1 MLLRPNSE
9 KGSVTAELAIALP
22 AVTMVI
28 AVTLAGFGLQV
39 ERMKF
44 VSLASSSARA
54 IGRGEAQARVEAEF
68 EALASG
74 AELSIEYLENH
85 VCARIERTFRVAGIE
100 SFTVSEKQ
108 CSRKLGL

>member
-9 KGSVTAELAIALP
+9 KGSITAELAIALP

-28 AVTLAGFGLQV
+28 AVTLGGFGLQV

-44 VSLASSSARA
+44 VSMASSSARA
-54 IGRGEAQARVEAEF
+54 IGRGEPATKVEADF
-68 EALASG
+68 KVLASG

-85 VCARIERTFRVAGIE
+85 VCARIERTFRLAGIE
-100 SFTVSEKQ
+100 SFTVSERQ
-108 CSRKLGL
+108 CARKLGL